1 MKLAIIQSNLGGEGA
16 SRWAFEVAKEFNAK
30 IYTTLYQKKPGFY
43 EELQNLVVPTRITF
57 AKFEK
62 LRIIEMLTRSI
73 IRQDIDAD
81 FHVYSLLPPR
91 LEAIKGDIPF
101 LYYAHQY
108 TTFGVPSYKLQKLIH
123 LYFIGSR
130 RIIANSKHV
139 LKRLKSLYGCRPREV
154 LYPPVR
160 LENFYNK
167 PSEEFYLTVGRL
179 ERWKRI
185 DLQILAFR
193 KTEEKL
199 FIVGDGP
206 DKVRLEG
213 LANKIGANV
222 NFLGRVTDRELRDIY
237 SRCKAFIFS
246 SRDEPLGLTPVEAL
260 ASGKP
265 IICINE
271 GGPLEYLQPGENSVI
286 FRDVNELRMIVNTY
300 RTELYDS
307 MKDQCLK
314 AAMKFD
320 ATRIFGKMRKIIH
333 EITEERYKHV

>member
-1 MKLAIIQSNLGGEGA
+1 
-16 SRWAFEVAKEFNAK
+16 
-30 IYTTLYQKKPGFY
+30 
-43 EELQNLVVPTRITF
+43 
-57 AKFEK
+57 
-62 LRIIEMLTRSI
+62 MLIRSI

-81 FHVYSLLPPR
+81 FHIYSLLPPR

-139 LKRLKSLYGCRPREV
+139 YGRLKCLYRCRPREV
-154 LYPPVR
+154 LYPPIR

-167 PSEEFYLTVGRL
+167 PSEEFYLTVARL
-179 ERWKRI
+179 EQWKRI
-185 DLQILAFR
+185 NLQILAFR
-193 KTEEKL
+193 KSKEKL

-206 DKVRLEG
+206 DKKRLER
-213 LANKIGANV
+213 LANEIRANV
-222 NFLGRVTDRELRDIY
+222 NFLGRVTDRKLRELY

-271 GGPLEYLQPGENSVI
+271 AAPLEYLQPGRNSVI
-286 FRDVNELRMIVNTY
+286 FRDVNQLRTIVNRY
-300 RTELYDS
+300 STEIYES
-307 MKDQCLK
+307 MKDRCLK

-320 ATRIFGKMRKIIH
+320 AARIFCRMRKIMH
-333 EITEERYKHV
+333 EITEEHHRHV